1 MLSGKLIH
9 LIETH
14 QGEIT
19 DRLLRDFRLHP
30 DFIHL
35 RQLPEPELR
44 ERGQVILENLGYWLA
59 AGNQEE
65 LAAKQEAVGK
75 ARFEQNI
82 PLHECVH
89 ALCLI
94 KQKMLDFVAEQ
105 GFQPD
110 ALELYAEEELGYR
123 VGRFF
128 DLLVIHL
135 VRGYEMAWHKAEL
148 AAAATA

>member
-1 MLSGKLIH
+1 MLSGKLVH
-9 LIETH
+9 LIETN
-14 QGEIT
+14 QAEIAG
-19 DRLLRDFRLHP
+19 RFLRDIRAHP

-35 RQLPEPELR
+35 RQLPEAELI
-44 ERGQVILENLGYWLA
+44 ERGKTILENLGYWLA

-65 LAAKQEAVGK
+65 LATKYEAIGK
-75 ARFEQNI
+75 SRFEESM

-89 ALCLI
+89 AMCLL
-94 KQKMLDFVAEQ
+94 KQKMLDFVGEQ
-105 GFQPD
+105 GFHPD

-135 VRGYEMAWHKAEL
+135 IRGYEAAWHKAAPAL
-148 AAAATA
+148 AAIA